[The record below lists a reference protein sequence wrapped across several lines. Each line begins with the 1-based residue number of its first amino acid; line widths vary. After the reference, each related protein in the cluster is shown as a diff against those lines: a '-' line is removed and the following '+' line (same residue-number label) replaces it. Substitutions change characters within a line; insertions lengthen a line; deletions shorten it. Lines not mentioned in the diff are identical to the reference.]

1 MTCMGRDTPA
11 QPMQPDDVAGDAMM
25 PATLASILINNYN
38 YGRFLGQA
46 IDSAVSQDYPERDSG
61 GGSRTI
67 LAKSFSAYAD
77 RIIPIFKENGGPS
90 VGVQRWRS
98 RQPRRYFVLP

>member
-1 MTCMGRDTPA
+1 MMAYAIRRCRRRCHDARD
-11 QPMQPDDVAGDAMM
+11 AGQH
-25 PATLASILINNYN
+25 SHQYYN
-38 YGRFLGQA
+38 YGRFLGPA
-46 IDSAVSQDYPERDSG
+46 IDSAVSQDYPKEILV
-61 GGSRTI
+61 GSTDHSCEI
-67 LAKSFSAYAD
+67 IFSYAD